1 MNPFLNFIS
10 RAFRK
15 PTGFGTAGISRQREC
30 GALTIIGSGLTG
42 LQRGIEVAEVGI
54 GVLSFQVRYFPGVQ
68 EDHQNNLGEVD
79 GRVVS
84 TVASREVTLEGE
96 VTGATG
102 VMAWT
107 FLVASVPANDIVD
120 FGSPTG
126 GLYLQEVT
134 VTQSR
139 ADWKKA
145 SFRLASNPG
154 LA

>member
-1 MNPFLNFIS
+1 MIRRFLSSFVAPPS
-10 RAFRK
+10 S
-15 PTGFGTAGISRQREC
+15 FGNAGIRKQYRC

-42 LQRGIEVAEVGI
+42 LQRGIEIAETGVA
-54 GVLSFQVRYFPGVQ
+54 VLSFIVRYFSYVK

-79 GRVVS
+79 GMVKS
-84 TVASREVTLEGE
+84 TLASREVTIEAE

-102 VMAWT
+102 VMAYT
-107 FLVASVPANDIVD
+107 FLVAAVPANDIAD

-126 GLYLQEVT
+126 GLYMSEAT

-139 ADWKKA
+139 ADWRKV
-145 SFRLASNPG
+145 SIRLESHPL